1 MRLTT
6 ANTIIYKITCKDP
19 SITDVY
25 VGHTTNFVQRKH
37 AHKQSCKN
45 DKSSNHNCKLYKV
58 IRDKG
63 GWQNWTMEIVNF
75 FNCHDHYEARKKE
88 QEYFI
93 LLHATLNSTEP
104 MPKPKE
110 VIKCNPEP
118 TLTYDVCNKIFGN
131 EKTYEEHLQTTTKF
145 ICEKCEYKCCNKF
158 DFNKHLVT
166 RKHIVTNN
174 TKDKSQKIAK
184 IYICGVCNNE
194 YKHQSSLCK
203 HTKTCQQHYNP
214 PPDDNQIDINS
225 LDMNLIMQLLK
236 QNDEF
241 KSLMVEQ
248 NNKMMESFQELC
260 KNIAKEVTI
269 DKTL

>member
-1 MRLTT
+1 MPKVEIDYS
-6 ANTIIYKITCKDP
+6 NTIIYKITCKDT

-37 AHKQSCKN
+37 CHKQSCNN

-58 IRDKG
+58 IRDNG
-63 GWQNWTMEIVNF
+63 GWPNWIMEIVNF

-93 LLHATLNSTEP
+93 LLHATLNSIEP

-131 EKTYEEHLQTTTKF
+131 EKLYEEHLQTTQNF
-145 ICEKCEYKCCNKF
+145 YCEICEYKCSKKWLYDRHLNTS
-158 DFNKHLVT
+158 KHKNTYNDLPKKCYACEDCGKEYIHRQSLHT
-166 RKHIVTNN
+166 HKQKCTPENTSIVEP
-174 TKDKSQKIAK
+174 DQ
-184 IYICGVCNNE
+184 VD
-194 YKHQSSLCK
+194 L
-203 HTKTCQQHYNP
+203 KT
-214 PPDDNQIDINS
+214 

-236 QNDEF
+236 QNDEI

-248 NNKMMESFQELC
+248 NNKMMETIQELC

-269 DKTL
+269 DKTTT

>member
-1 MRLTT
+1 MPKVEIDYS
-6 ANTIIYKITCKDP
+6 NTIIYKITCKDP

-37 AHKQSCKN
+37 SHKQSCKN

-75 FNCHDHYEARKKE
+75 FNCQDHYEARKKE
-88 QEYFI
+88 QEYFT
-93 LLHATLNSTEP
+93 LLNATLNSIEP

-110 VIKCNPEP
+110 VIKCSPKP
-118 TLTYDVCNKIFGN
+118 TLTYDVCNNIFGN
-131 EKTYEEHLQTTTKF
+131 EKIYEEHLQTTTKF
-145 ICEKCEYKCCNKF
+145 ICEKCDYKCCKKF
-158 DFNKHLVT
+158 CWEQHLSTGKHKNAT
-166 RKHIVTNN
+166 Q
-174 TKDKSQKIAK
+174 S
-184 IYICGVCNNE
+184 YIDVIDNYECECGKK
-194 YKHQSSLCK
+194 YKHHPSFYRHKKNCK
-203 HTKTCQQHYNP
+203 GSPQLK
-214 PPDDNQIDINS
+214 DDQIDINS
-225 LDMNLIMQLLK
+225 LDMSLIMQLLK

-269 DKTL
+269 DKTTT